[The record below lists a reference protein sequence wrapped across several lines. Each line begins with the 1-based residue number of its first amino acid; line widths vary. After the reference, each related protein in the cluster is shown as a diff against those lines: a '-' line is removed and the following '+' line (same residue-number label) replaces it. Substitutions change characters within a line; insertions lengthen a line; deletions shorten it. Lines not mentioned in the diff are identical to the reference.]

1 MHILPILWSE
11 QPHPADWAALKAAR
25 EALGFAE
32 AIQPARCLPGSPGRY
47 LVVGS
52 TTPDWLC
59 DYAHVDSTS
68 DPDLKDALGWCLG
81 FNEYHRVLGHE
92 DLLSRWLGA
101 GVELREEYELDD

>member
-52 TTPDWLC
+52 TTPD
-59 DYAHVDSTS
+59 
-68 DPDLKDALGWCLG
+68 
-81 FNEYHRVLGHE
+81 
-92 DLLSRWLGA
+92 
-101 GVELREEYELDD
+101 